1 MGPPLAWALLPGRA
15 AEEMPRREL
24 TAGRHIRSRTVRSKP
39 PPSRIRQARRTHSS
53 PPSSK
58 VRRVQARPSV
68 RQADKT
74 SRGRVQGAR
83 GSLPPVPIRP
93 ARQTPSRR
101 APGRTSPL
109 RRGHSSTHSNN
120 SRPPRAAPPSPAAQI
135 PLRSQY
141 PRQAGTEAAPS
152 ATAGTP
158 LCRMVCAA
166 PPAMSA
172 MPMGPRPA
180 GQEPEQ
186 TSALAALT
194 KIRQRAAPT
203 AEELAAAPL
212 AAFPEAALTLLI
224 AGASVEV
231 PAAAASRPDAP
242 GPSPKP
248 PLMSTAP
255 VLSLSAQPVLAAR
268 MGEARSLAAASERTV
283 PQPGRPDG
291 AAPPQQD
298 RQSIKCPGVQL
309 GRGAETAR
317 ERLPLPVPARQERAH
332 RRRPPASSRR
342 ALVPPTADRLPAPQR
357 SQAGSAPS
365 GQRFLLAQRP
375 RLPLD
380 QGEGSIRTARRA
392 VPPTAGLPSPT
403 L

>member
-1 MGPPLAWALLPGRA
+1 MGPPLAWALLPGGA
-15 AEEMPRREL
+15 AEEMLRREL
-24 TAGRHIRSRTVRSKP
+24 TAGRHTRSRTVRSKP
-39 PPSRIRQARRTHSS
+39 PPSRTRQARQIPSS
-53 PPSSK
+53 PLSSK
-58 VRRVQARPSV
+58 IRRVQARPSV

-74 SRGRVQGAR
+74 SRVQEAH

-109 RRGHSSTHSNN
+109 RRGHSSPHSNN

-166 PPAMSA
+166 PPATFATLMA
-172 MPMGPRPA
+172 PRPA

-186 TSALAALT
+186 TSALAALAR
-194 KIRQRAAPT
+194 IRQRADPT
-203 AEELAAAPL
+203 VEELAAAPL
-212 AAFPEAALTLLI
+212 AAFPEAVLAPLI
-224 AGASVEV
+224 AEASEEV
-231 PAAAASRPDAP
+231 PAAASGPDAP
-242 GPSPKP
+242 GPSLKP
-248 PLMSTAP
+248 LLMSTAP
-255 VLSLSAQPVLAAR
+255 VPSLSAQPVLAVQ
-268 MGEARSLAAASERTV
+268 MGKVPSLATASERTV
-283 PQPGRPDG
+283 PLPGRPDG

-317 ERLPLPVPARQERAH
+317 ERLPLPVPARQERVH

-375 RLPLD
+375 RLPPNR
-380 QGEGSIRTARRA
+380 GGGSKRTARRA
-392 VPPTAGLPSPT
+392 VPPTAGLPSPN

>member
-1 MGPPLAWALLPGRA
+1 
-15 AEEMPRREL
+15 MPRREL

-101 APGRTSPL
+101 PPGRTSPL
-109 RRGHSSTHSNN
+109 RRGHSSPHFSS
-120 SRPPRAAPPSPAAQI
+120 SRLPRPAAQI
-135 PLRSQY
+135 PRRPPC

-255 VLSLSAQPVLAAR
+255 VPSLSAQPVLAAR

-332 RRRPPASSRR
+332 RQRPPASGRR
-342 ALVPPTADRLPAPQR
+342 VLVPPTADMPPAPQR

-375 RLPLD
+375 RLPPNR
-380 QGEGSIRTARRA
+380 GGGSTRTARRA
-392 VPPTAGLPSPT
+392 VPPTARLPSPN

>member
-101 APGRTSPL
+101 PPGRTSPL
-109 RRGHSSTHSNN
+109 RRGHSSPHFSS
-120 SRPPRAAPPSPAAQI
+120 SRLPRPAAQI
-135 PLRSQY
+135 PRRPPC

-172 MPMGPRPA
+172 MPMGPV
-180 GQEPEQ
+180 
-186 TSALAALT
+186 
-194 KIRQRAAPT
+194 RQGRN
-203 AEELAAAPL
+203 
-212 AAFPEAALTLLI
+212 
-224 AGASVEV
+224 
-231 PAAAASRPDAP
+231 
-242 GPSPKP
+242 
-248 PLMSTAP
+248 
-255 VLSLSAQPVLAAR
+255 
-268 MGEARSLAAASERTV
+268 RS
-283 PQPGRPDG
+283 
-291 AAPPQQD
+291 
-298 RQSIKCPGVQL
+298 
-309 GRGAETAR
+309 
-317 ERLPLPVPARQERAH
+317 RLPRWRLSPRYARGQLLQRKSW
-332 RRRPPASSRR
+332 RPLHWR
-342 ALVPPTADRLPAPQR
+342 R
-357 SQAGSAPS
+357 SQK
-365 GQRFLLAQRP
+365 
-375 RLPLD
+375 
-380 QGEGSIRTARRA
+380 RR
-392 VPPTAGLPSPT
+392 
-403 L
+403 